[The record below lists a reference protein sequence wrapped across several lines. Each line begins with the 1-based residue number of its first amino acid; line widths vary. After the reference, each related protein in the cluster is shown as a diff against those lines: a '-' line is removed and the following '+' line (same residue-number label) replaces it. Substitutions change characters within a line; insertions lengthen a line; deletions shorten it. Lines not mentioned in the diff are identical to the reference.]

1 MRRTIV
7 SVIVSFAIVSLP
19 GFAQEQSW
27 VKESKD
33 RTKRTVLHDSEQP
46 VRGDT
51 GKWNDNPILQHA
63 PPISQKPPRVSLDD
77 WADQWL
83 EKKFQPTSK
92 DDNWLIFRTH
102 QLDDNDRVWVERV
115 ERRGDQL
122 RVVCNQAI
130 WQGRY
135 QKTFTYY
142 QVVGV
147 NLGKLEPGKY
157 EVTWV
162 VQPLVFTKFDG
173 NGRPVNFGADR
184 RQMINW
190 PSDERPADKKPTE
203 LKLSFTVAK

>member
-1 MRRTIV
+1 V
-7 SVIVSFAIVSLP
+7 SVIVSLAVVSLP
-19 GFAQEQSW
+19 AFAQEQAW
-27 VKESKD
+27 IKEAKD
-33 RTKRTVLHDSEQP
+33 PTRRTVLHDSEQP
-46 VRGDT
+46 VRGDS

-63 PPISQKPPRVSLDD
+63 PPIAQKPPRVSLDD

-83 EKKFQPTSK
+83 EKKFQPTGN

-102 QLDDNDRVWVERV
+102 QLDDNDRVWVQRV
-115 ERRGDQL
+115 ERRGNQL

-157 EVTWV
+157 EVSWV
-162 VQPLVFTKFDG
+162 VQPLAFTKFDG
-173 NGRPVNFGADR
+173 DGRPAKFDGA
-184 RQMINW
+184 RQTNNW
-190 PSDERPADKKPTE
+190 PSDERPAEKKPTE
-203 LKLSFTVAK
+203 LRLSFTVDK